1 MILEHFTCE
10 TITEIEYN
18 GPIPI
23 ALIFTLGLPDKYKK
37 AIFNFFCL
45 MASQKQKTF

>member
-1 MILEHFTCE
+1 MFLEHFTCE

-23 ALIFTLGLPDKYKK
+23 AIDFQTW
-37 AIFNFFCL
+37 A
-45 MASQKQKTF
+45 TR